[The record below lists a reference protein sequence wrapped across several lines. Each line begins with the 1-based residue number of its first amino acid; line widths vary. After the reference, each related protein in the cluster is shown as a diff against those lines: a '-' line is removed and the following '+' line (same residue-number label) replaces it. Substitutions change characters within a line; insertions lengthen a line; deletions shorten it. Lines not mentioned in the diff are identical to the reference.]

1 MTIFDFDYVQATYKK
16 KIGVPSMTWGIDN
29 K

>member
-1 MTIFDFDYVQATYKK
+1 MTIFDFDYVQATNKK
-16 KIGVPSMTWGIDN
+16 KPGVPSMTWGFDN

>member
-1 MTIFDFDYVQATYKK
+1 MTIFDFDYVQATNKK
-16 KIGVPSMTWGIDN
+16 KIGVPSMTWGFDN